1 MLSFLNDAPL
11 SKGTEPSEYGVNGY
25 SIGFWL

>member
-1 MLSFLNDAPL
+1 MLTFLNDAPL

-25 SIGFWL
+25 SIGF